1 MISRIEGR
9 WTFNYG
15 LFENIKDFVEM
26 FKAAEAEIQ
35 IPRDSVLSFQ

>member
-15 LFENIKDFVEM
+15 LFENIKDFESR
-26 FKAAEAEIQ
+26 A
-35 IPRDSVLSFQ
+35 LSIIFGMW